1 MSAAEFSALTLLFA
15 AATFTPGPNTT
26 LSTALAANRGLRGAL
41 HFICAVPAGW
51 VLLLLLCGAA
61 FGYWLRAEGATWLW
75 AGVAALA
82 AYAAFWLLQCG
93 FNAIYLIS
101 RNNRAV
107 LREHGVTVSAEGL
120 RDSTDVYE
128 HLLRWPG
135 VARVA
140 NYGWVVAV
148 YSSAVDAVVLPRS
161 AFASPAQAAQWV
173 ACVRAAARSGL

>member
-1 MSAAEFSALTLLFA
+1 MSNSALAQPTEPQHLRLHYQLRFRDYWLFHC
-15 AATFTPGPNTT
+15 
-26 LSTALAANRGLRGAL
+26 LSQLCSPVNQA
-41 HFICAVPAGW
+41 
-51 VLLLLLCGAA
+51 LLLLCGAA
-61 FGYWLRAEGATWLW
+61 FGIWLRAEGATWLW